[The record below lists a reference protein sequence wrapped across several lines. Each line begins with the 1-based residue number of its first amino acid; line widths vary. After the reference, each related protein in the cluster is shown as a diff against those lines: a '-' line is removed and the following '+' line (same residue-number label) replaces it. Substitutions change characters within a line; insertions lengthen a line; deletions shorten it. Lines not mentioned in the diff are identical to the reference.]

1 MFFGAKNHL
10 LSYQPFQFN
19 LYKSPA
25 RGYAKRPEVF
35 KISRQRKKF
44 CGEEFQAHLL
54 LTNNPYK
61 PPHVPMTIRPSGEP
75 FFEKFTTFA

>member
-35 KISRQRKKF
+35 KISRQRKKILRR
-44 CGEEFQAHLL
+44 GISSA
-54 LTNNPYK
+54 LTT
-61 PPHVPMTIRPSGEP
+61 HE
-75 FFEKFTTFA
+75 